1 MNRMLHTCTTI
12 RALLAKYLIPRYIYG
27 HFGFSPIFP
36 DALDRW
42 NQISRQMYSWS
53 RYAFTALFTLLVVVV
68 MLNLLVSLLNDLYE
82 ELKTLAKADW
92 CRAQVG
98 HYTAPLNDTY
108 CTTLLE
114 GG

>member
-1 MNRMLHTCTTI
+1 M
-12 RALLAKYLIPRYIYG
+12 
-27 HFGFSPIFP
+27 FP
-36 DALDRW
+36 NALDRW
-42 NQISRQMYSWS
+42 NQISRQMYPWS

-98 HYTAPLNDTY
+98 HCTAPFNDTIR
-108 CTTLLE
+108 TTRVGREQWRRYIAQFLLDTNR
-114 GG
+114 